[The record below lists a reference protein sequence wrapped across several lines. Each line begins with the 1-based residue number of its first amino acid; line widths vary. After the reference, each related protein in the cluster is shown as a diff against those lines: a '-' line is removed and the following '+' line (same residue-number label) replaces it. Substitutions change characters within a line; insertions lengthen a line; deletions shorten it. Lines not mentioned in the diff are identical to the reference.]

1 MSTTHIFGHGYRDG
15 VCPASSFDRGACAY
29 IQANSFLSVPQKR
42 KVAGGKEGTPPETAQ
57 ESDTPATATDPLP
70 PKNEYEDGHVTCE
83 ACGEEISFR
92 DEGTGGFTVKH
103 WDLHRQQW

>member
-1 MSTTHIFGHGYRDG
+1 MS
-15 VCPASSFDRGACAY
+15 VQPDRRAR
-29 IQANSFLSVPQKR
+29 SPS
-42 KVAGGKEGTPPETAQ
+42 
-57 ESDTPATATDPLP
+57 ESATDAHP

-92 DEGTGGFTVKH
+92 DEATGGFTVKH